1 MAGEAAELVG
11 TLAGL
16 LTTAAFVP
24 QVVKTWRTRATRDI
38 SLSMW
43 VLFSAGVAL
52 WLVYGVLLEAWPIVA
67 ANVATLALAAVVVAI
82 KLGNRG
88 RE

>member
-82 KLGNRG
+82 KLCNRG